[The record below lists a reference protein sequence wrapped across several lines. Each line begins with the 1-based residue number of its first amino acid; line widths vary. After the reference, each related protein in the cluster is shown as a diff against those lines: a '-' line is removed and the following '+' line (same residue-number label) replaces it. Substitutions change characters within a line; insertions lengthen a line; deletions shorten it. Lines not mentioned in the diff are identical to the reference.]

1 MRIGITGA
9 YGQFG
14 WHLRCRLFIEKEI
27 EVVCAG
33 REVFA
38 DAAKLQD
45 FVTGL
50 DGIIHLAGVNRAK
63 EETEIAAANP
73 ALANQ
78 LIKALEAADSKAH
91 IIYAST
97 THIDNDNVYG
107 RSKKQAGLL
116 LEEYAQKSGALF
128 SDFVFPH
135 LYGENGTPHYNSAV
149 TTFGWQIA
157 NGEKPS
163 VHGDGQVELLHFNDA
178 SSLILTALEQGT
190 TGQTRPKGQKI
201 SVREVADRMI
211 ALAAYYQSQIVPD
224 LRDPLDL
231 RLFNVYRGFLYPKN
245 YPVSLVTHTDDRG
258 SLTETVK
265 TDNGGQTFFS
275 TTKPT
280 ITRGNHFHFH
290 KVERFLV
297 VKGKAR
303 ISLRKMFTDEVQDF
317 IVSGDD
323 LGYIDM
329 PTLHTHEITNIGDEE
344 LVTLFWSHEIYDPEN
359 PDTFFELVR
368 PLEESA

>member
-14 WHLRCRLFIEKEI
+14 WHLRCFLFTQKDV

-33 REVFA
+33 RDEFA
-38 DAAKLQD
+38 SASKLED
-45 FVTGL
+45 FVRGC
-50 DGIIHLAGVNRAK
+50 DAIIHLAGINRAS
-63 EETEIAAANP
+63 EDEVAQGNP
-73 ALANQ
+73 DLAQ
-78 LIKALEAADSKAH
+78 SLIKALEATEEKPH
-91 IIYAST
+91 LLYAST
-97 THIDNDNVYG
+97 THIDNDNIYG
-107 RSKKQAGLL
+107 QSKKKAGVLL
-116 LEEYAQKSGALF
+116 AQWAHQTGAKF

-135 LYGENGTPHYNSAV
+135 LYGEYGRPNYNSAV
-149 TTFGWQIA
+149 STFCWQIA
-157 NGEKPS
+157 NDETLT
-163 VHGDGQVELLHFNDA
+163 VHGDGQVELLHFHEA
-178 SSLILTALEQGT
+178 SLLLLKAITQSTVGQQRPAGT
-190 TGQTRPKGQKI
+190 KI
-201 SVREVADRMI
+201 SIQDVVKRIE
-211 ALAAYYQSQIVPD
+211 ALAHSYQNKIVPD

-231 RLFNVYRGFLYPKN
+231 RLFNVYRGYLFPDY
-245 YPVSLVTHTDDRG
+245 YPVKLTTHTDDRG

-275 TTKPT
+275 TTKPG

-303 ISLRKMFTDEVQDF
+303 ISLRKMLTDETFEFV
-317 IVSGDD
+317 VSGDD

-344 LVTLFWSHEIYDPEN
+344 IVTLFWSHEIFDPEN
-359 PDTFFELVR
+359 PDTIFELVNKT
-368 PLEESA
+368 S